1 MGVAW
6 NDVARQALV
15 ADQVTLKVGS
25 NGPQVAAWQRAML
38 VRFSGYA
45 KEADGQP
52 LRPDA
57 YFGYSDRDV
66 QLEYQRRTQQDLT
79 GQVSD
84 HDLAVLGVVKVA
96 PPKPRHKALTFRGT
110 GGIVGLDYTSRVAQL
125 CGDLVEELPIDY
137 PASMGG
143 IPVGA
148 ANNISAP
155 SGQKCTEI
163 AFENAARLIESSA
176 WTFTLHGYSLGAIP
190 ASKIRAALLPG
201 GRLENHAHRYVCG
214 TMFGNPA
221 RAFGHTFYLGA
232 IPSGFGIADW
242 HLPQE
247 ACTWGWLEC
256 VDPGDLYGNAAGG
269 EIGEVL
275 RSAYRMIMDIQV
287 SDPIGMAGAL
297 IRNVLHLLD
306 EAGIELPFS
315 IPGLVTG
322 ALAGLLLAFLP
333 AEFAKYLTVGDKV
346 AAAAVQ
352 AAILALRFF
361 ADQPPTAA
369 HISYEFRHAIP
380 GVTYLD
386 LAAQHVRHW
395 ATTKSVAA

>member
-1 MGVAW
+1 MI
-6 NDVARQALV
+6 R
-15 ADQVTLKVGS
+15 VGS
-25 NGPQVAAWQRAML
+25 NGPLVRAWQQVMVA
-38 VRFSGYA
+38 RFPSYA
-45 KEADGQP
+45 LEAGGQP

-79 GQVSD
+79 GKVSD
-84 HDLAVLGVVKVA
+84 HDLAALGVVKI
-96 PPKPRHKALTFRGT
+96 PPPTPRHKALTFRGT
-110 GGIVGLDYTSRVAQL
+110 GGIIGLDYTSRVAQL
-125 CGDLVEELPIDY
+125 CGDIIEELPIDY

-148 ANNISAP
+148 ANNLGAP

-163 AFENAARLIESSA
+163 AFENAAQLIESSA

-201 GRLENHAHRYVCG
+201 GRLETHAHRYGCG

-247 ACTWGWLEC
+247 ACTWDWLEC